1 MRSPLALLPVLL
13 AGCAA
18 NAAGAPAETDPS
30 VPTEYICAGRVTDRE
45 VRVKVMATTR
55 EEAAAAARKQYP
67 EMLLPNCQIN
77 IRR

>member
-1 MRSPLALLPVLL
+1 MRYLPAFLPILLT
-13 AGCAA
+13 ACAA
-18 NAAGAPAETDPS
+18 NAAGGAAEADES
-30 VPTEYICAGRVTDRE
+30 VPVEYICFGRVTDRE

-55 EEAAAAARKQYP
+55 EVAAADAKKQYP

>member
-1 MRSPLALLPVLL
+1 MRSPCGIPLSS
-13 AGCAA
+13 C
-18 NAAGAPAETDPS
+18 PS
-30 VPTEYICAGRVTDRE
+30 SSTDRE

-55 EEAAAAARKQYP
+55 EEAAAAAKKQYP

>member
-1 MRSPLALLPVLL
+1 MRYSPVLLPFLL

-18 NAAGAPAETDPS
+18 NAAGGAAEADESAT
-30 VPTEYICAGRVTDRE
+30 VEYICFGRVTDRE

-55 EEAAAAARKQYP
+55 EEAAAAAKKQYP

>member
-1 MRSPLALLPVLL
+1 MRSPFALLPFLL

-18 NAAGAPAETDPS
+18 NAAGGAAEADPS
-30 VPTEYICAGRVTDRE
+30 VPVEYICVGRVTDRE

-55 EEAAAAARKQYP
+55 EAAAAAAKKQYP